1 MPDINALIANQQ
13 IGNTGA
19 AAAANRTLDL
29 QQTWNNAGTTFQ
41 GLFFKVTDT
50 ASAAGS
56 LLMDLQVGAVSQINF
71 SKAGAIGTSVTDA
84 NMFSLATVKVT
95 NCLRVNA
102 EIMAVGTSSTASFL
116 VNGSSNRMVS
126 HSTFVYAWSS
136 QAAGGASYSVLNT
149 GTDTGL
155 ARAAAAVPEINNGTK
170 GTYTG
175 TALRL
180 GTQTIAQ
187 LPTAATAGSGARA
200 TVSDALAPAFGA
212 TVAAGG
218 AVVTPV
224 YSDGT
229 NWKVG

>member
-41 GLFFKVTDT
+41 GLFFNVTDT
-50 ASAAGS
+50 ASAAAS
-56 LLMDLQVGAVSQINF
+56 LVFDYQIGAVSKLSFRKDSYLIFGSNNAVITPF
-71 SKAGAIGTSVTDA
+71 SNELCFGSTSAYTVRVPTTGAYTGL
-84 NMFSLATVKVT
+84 N
-95 NCLRVNA
+95 
-102 EIMAVGTSSTASFL
+102 VGTSGMYLWA
-116 VNGSSNRMVS
+116 N
-126 HSTFVYAWSS
+126 
-136 QAAGGASYSVLNT
+136 AGGAVNAP
-149 GTDTGL
+149 DTGL
-155 ARAAAAVPEINNGTK
+155 ARNAAAVPEVNNGTK
-170 GTYTG
+170 GSYTG

-187 LPTAATAGSGARA
+187 LPAAATAGSGARA
-200 TVSDALAPAFGA
+200 TVSDALAPSFGA

-218 AVVTPV
+218 AIVTPV
-224 YSDGT
+224 YSDGS